1 MGAAAERERVG
12 VENGFNSVTY
22 LFFTMDEL
30 AILRG
35 KLADLESKLEEANER
50 KMPSVTNEW
59 IVAECRKSINKI
71 DRARQLYLDKHKV
84 TLAAAEER
92 IMDCRITVPPNESI
106 MTPLSR
112 HIMTN
117 PKGPWRVQYQLWD
130 GTSMGMSVPQPEGEQ
145 IYACEFVKRM
155 VNKYHSDMLK
165 KTFPTA
171 TWECQGGSGPI
182 IIWVT
187 FPNPVDSMDE
197 YKTPLLH

>member
-1 MGAAAERERVG
+1 MELAPEPEGLRR
-12 VENGFNSVTY
+12 VENGSNSVTY
-22 LFFTMDEL
+22 LFFTMDEIS
-30 AILRG
+30 ILRS

-59 IVAECRKSINKI
+59 IVTECRKSVNKI

-84 TLAAAEER
+84 ALATAEER
-92 IMDCRITVPPNESI
+92 IMDCRIIIPPNESI

-117 PKGPWRVQYQLWD
+117 PKGPWRVQYNLWD
-130 GTSMGMSVPQPEGEQ
+130 GTSTGLPQPEPEQ
-145 IYACEFVKRM
+145 IHAGEFVKRM
-155 VNKYHSDMLK
+155 VNRYHSEMLN

-182 IIWVT
+182 TIWVT

-197 YKTPLLH
+197 YNTPLLH